1 MLKKRGVLREDEMRL
16 PWLVLLLFPF
26 FRCRILSPDLNL
38 IRFLNWEN
46 SRHRRVFRFGSVLL
60 PFPDCRFSDSVAT
73 MRHSFHVPTALRVR
87 RFHISP
93 CASMRICRYQ
103 PSAQYL
109 RVSARDRMFFH
120 GAFSAQTPNTA
131 LISPCQTSRSG
142 IHSAVLYHDSF

>member
-60 PFPDCRFSDSVAT
+60 PVPDFRFSDSVAT
-73 MRHSFHVPTALRVR
+73 MRHSFHIPTALRFAVSTFPLAR
-87 RFHISP
+87 L
-93 CASMRICRYQ
+93 CAPADTNHRHSTCACPRETVCFSMPHSMRNR
-103 PSAQYL
+103 
-109 RVSARDRMFFH
+109 R
-120 GAFSAQTPNTA
+120 TP
-131 LISPCQTSRSG
+131 R
-142 IHSAVLYHDSF
+142 